1 MPAKDLHKALGPIA
15 SLFEDPEVMAV
26 MVDGPERVTMEKN
39 GKIESTGI
47 RFKTN
52 DEVKAVIEAVL
63 GTANVE
69 MEDDKTIYEIRLSG
83 NSRMTAVLSPTAI
96 DGHFILFRKWMSH
109 QITWEELFEYNAI
122 TPQARDLIRGAI
134 HARVGILIAG
144 GTNSGKTTFA
154 NRVIELIPPDERIIA
169 VEESHQ
175 YQFTHPRAVFLE
187 AQGTPNLTINELLT
201 AASKMRPDWLVV
213 GELEGAEA
221 MRVMQ
226 LFSTGY
232 SGLTTIHANHAE
244 NALTRLE
251 TLCLMANLGLGL
263 EHIRGMIASAL
274 QLVMYQERL
283 PNGNRKV
290 VQLLELKGLE
300 ENRYILQPLMR
311 YNTEQD
317 SFEMIAVKPSWNIK
331 ENRN

>member
-15 SLFEDPEVMAV
+15 SLFEDPEVVAV
-26 MVDGPERVTMEKN
+26 MVDGLERVTMEKN

-47 RFKTN
+47 HFKTN

-63 GTANVE
+63 GTVNVE
-69 MEDDKTIYEIRLSG
+69 MEDDKTIYEIRLSD
-83 NSRMTAVLSPTAI
+83 NSRMTAVLSPTTI
-96 DGHFILFRKWMSH
+96 DGHSIIFRKWMSR

-122 TPQARDLIRGAI
+122 TPQARDLIQGAI

-154 NRVIELIPPDERIIA
+154 NRVIELIPPDERIVA
-169 VEESHQ
+169 VEESHL

-187 AQGTPNLTINELLT
+187 AQGTHNLTMNNLLT
-201 AASKMRPDWLVV
+201 TASKMRPDWLVV

-221 MRVMQ
+221 MRAIQ

-251 TLCLMANLGLGL
+251 TLCLMANLSLGL
-263 EHIRGMIASAL
+263 ENIRGMIASAL

-283 PNGNRKV
+283 PDGNRKV
-290 VQLLELKGLE
+290 TQISELRGLE
-300 ENRYILQPLMR
+300 NGRYVLQPLVR
-311 YNTEQD
+311 YNAGND
-317 SFEMIAVKPSWNIK
+317 KFEMLGNKPGWEK
-331 ENRN
+331 